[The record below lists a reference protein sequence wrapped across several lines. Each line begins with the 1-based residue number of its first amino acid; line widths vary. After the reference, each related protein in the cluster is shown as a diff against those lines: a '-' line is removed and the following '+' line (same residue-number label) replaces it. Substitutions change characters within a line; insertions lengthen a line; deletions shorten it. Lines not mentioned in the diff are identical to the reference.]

1 MTAALVRR
9 GLNDVLRV
17 PGATVPTI
25 LTPTI
30 LVLAV
35 TALFGNLAELPGFAT
50 EDYLTFLVPF
60 GLLQAAA
67 ITGGATGV
75 NLARDIE
82 NGFFDRLLASPVPR
96 TALLASTVLSAAV
109 RVMMPAGLLL
119 VVCFSL
125 GATFPGID
133 GLLLAI
139 AMCAGFALVG
149 ASWGSLVALAAGTQS
164 AGPLMQAP
172 LILAVLLT
180 TSYAPKDLLAPWMQT
195 VSDWNP
201 VTDILTAA
209 RQGFVGDISWAS
221 TWPGLVALAVLF
233 AVHFGLALKRMGRVG
248 QAAHT

>member
-9 GLNDVLRV
+9 GLNDVVRV
-17 PGATVPTI
+17 PGATVPTV

-35 TALFGNLAELPGFAT
+35 TALFGNLAQLPDFGT
-50 EDYLTFLVPF
+50 RDYLTFLVPF

-82 NGFFDRLLASPVPR
+82 DGFFDRLLTAPVPR
-96 TALLASTVLSAAV
+96 GALLASTVLSAAV
-109 RVMMPAGLLL
+109 RVMMPVALLL
-119 VVCFSL
+119 IVCFGL
-125 GATFPGID
+125 GATFPGVD
-133 GLLLAI
+133 GLVLAI
-139 AMCAGFALVG
+139 AMCAGFTLVA
-149 ASWGSLVALAAGTQS
+149 ASWGALVAVATGTQS

-172 LILAVLLT
+172 MILAVLLT
-180 TSYAPKDLLAPWMQT
+180 TSYAPQDLLAPWMQT

-201 VTDILTAA
+201 VTDILTTT
-209 RQGFVGDISWAS
+209 RQGFVGDITWAS
-221 TWPGLVALAVLF
+221 TWPGLVAIAALF
-233 AVHFGLALKRMGRVG
+233 AVLFGLALKRMAHLG